1 MYRSLLTLILGAA
14 VAACVQAEAPP
25 AADPTTRPLDVM
37 PPGFDAALVRSDLLA
52 TVQERFGAAALERA
66 LRAPTY
72 VIVKRFAGMA
82 PPPPPG
88 AGPDWQAP
96 TPAALLIR
104 ESAGWLVATPD
115 GWRAA
120 DAEAAA
126 ELEALLADPRFWSE
140 PAYTEP
146 CPDFGANLLLLKLP
160 GRAETVRNSLCMS
173 QAARAVQAALR
184 A

>member
-1 MYRSLLTLILGAA
+1 MYRSLFTSILAA
-14 VAACVQAEAPP
+14 LLAGCVQAGAPA
-25 AADPTTRPLDVM
+25 AADPAARPLDVM
-37 PPGFDAALVRSDLLA
+37 PPGFDPALVRSDLLA
-52 TVQERFGAAALERA
+52 TARDRFGAAAIERA
-66 LRAPTY
+66 LGAPTHL
-72 VIVKRFAGMA
+72 IVKRFAGMP

-88 AGPDWQAP
+88 AGPDWRAP

-104 ESAGWLVATPD
+104 ESSGWLVAAPD
-115 GWRAA
+115 GWRTAN
-120 DAEAAA
+120 AEAAT
-126 ELEALLADPRFWSE
+126 ELEALIADPRFWSE